1 MQENKSQP
9 NKLRVIVI
17 EDNPGDYLLIED
29 YLMEKFQSIEIKQFL
44 DFKSTSEF
52 LDKYDIKC
60 DLILLDLHLPDMNGI
75 ELINKMLL
83 ISSKIPIIIL
93 TGYVD
98 IHHAK
103 KSLELGVYDFL
114 IKDEINPAL
123 LQKSIE
129 FALSRSS
136 YVRHIESQNA
146 KLRNIAWTQSHVVR
160 APLARILSIMNLI
173 EENYENNEELLF
185 WLKHLR
191 TSTNEMDDVVRK
203 IVNESEI
210 LNK

>member
-9 NKLRVIVI
+9 DKLCVIII

-29 YLMEKFQSIEIKQFL
+29 YLMEKFQSIKIKQFI
-44 DFKSTSEF
+44 DFKSASEF
-52 LDKYDIKC
+52 LHKCDVSC

-83 ISSKIPIIIL
+83 VSSKIPIIIL
-93 TGYVD
+93 TGYAD
-98 IHHAK
+98 LHHAK

-114 IKDEINPAL
+114 IKDEVNPAL

-173 EENYENNEELLF
+173 EENYENNEDLLF

-203 IVNESEI
+203 IVNESQI

>member
-60 DLILLDLHLPDMNGI
+60 DLILLDLHLPDLNGI
-75 ELINKMLL
+75 ELINKMLS

-136 YVRHIESQNA
+136 YFRHIESQNA

-173 EENYENNEELLF
+173 EENYENNEDLLF

-203 IVNESEI
+203 IVNESQI